1 MTKRI
6 ALISD
11 IHGNQTALE
20 AVIDDLHKHP
30 VDETWFL
37 GDLLGPGPA
46 TDVLFDL
53 LEQVNTT
60 IFLNG
65 NWDTDCFLPVLNAP
79 ETIDTTSPKWVYLGR
94 IGQYIGEHITP
105 EHLAIMQN
113 APIHAEIAQGPLN
126 LSLNHN
132 LPDVAR
138 GRDLEV
144 AADTN
149 AFAPLF
155 TNESV
160 DIAVYAHVHHPLL
173 RYSTDDRLIINP
185 GAVGEPYFNHPR
197 LNADRRAQYAIL
209 TLDDQGMADV
219 EFRKVTYDIPTEL
232 ARARV
237 ANLPYYELYQELLES
252 GISHTNES
260 DYLMQFDTDGH
271 YTAELE
277 TFLNQQRQ

>member
-20 AVIDDLHKHP
+20 AVVADIKRSN
-30 VDETWFL
+30 VDESWFL

-53 LEQVNTT
+53 LNEVHTT

-79 ETIDTTSPKWVYLGR
+79 ETIDLTTQKWVYLGR
-94 IGQYIGEHITP
+94 VGQYIAEHLTP
-105 EHLAIMQN
+105 EHLAIMQQ
-113 APIHAEIAQGPLN
+113 APIHAEIKQGPLT

-132 LPDVAR
+132 LPDLAR

-144 AADTN
+144 ATDAN
-149 AFAPLF
+149 AFTPLF
-155 TNESV
+155 TSDAI
-160 DIAVYAHVHHPLL
+160 DIAIYAHVHHQLL

-185 GAVGEPYFNHPR
+185 GAVGEPYFTHPR

-209 TLDDQGMADV
+209 TLDDQGMPEID
-219 EFRKVTYDIPTEL
+219 FRKVAYDIATEL
-232 ARARV
+232 KRAQT

-252 GISHTNES
+252 GISHTNDS
-260 DYLMQFDTDGH
+260 DYLKQFDPDGH
-271 YTAELE
+271 YATELQS
-277 TFLNQQRQ
+277 FLNQHQN